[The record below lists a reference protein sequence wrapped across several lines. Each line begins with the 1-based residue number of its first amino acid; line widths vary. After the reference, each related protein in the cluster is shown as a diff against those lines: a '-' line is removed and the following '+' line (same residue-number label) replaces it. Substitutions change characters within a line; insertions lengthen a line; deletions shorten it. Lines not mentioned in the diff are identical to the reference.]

1 MPRRCASNTAWM
13 LFLILSISTTPTGAV
28 GFDPGQD
35 PPYAAAILVEA
46 QSGTVLFQHNA
57 HEQRSPASTQ
67 KILLELVA
75 MRLIESGQFSL
86 GDSVRVS
93 ARAARTGGSQVFLA
107 HGEVFSIEDLLEAVV
122 IPSANDACVAIA
134 EHMSGS
140 VERFVEQ
147 MNAEARHLGLQNTHC
162 VNVHGLDDTPMN
174 NRNLTTAYDL
184 SQIARALIHYPQ
196 VLAWSSIRYKPFR
209 NGEFMLYTTNNRLL
223 GKFDGL
229 DGLKTG
235 YTQRAKSC
243 LVATAKRRDMRLIS
257 VILGARSEKLR
268 DRETKRLINWG
279 FETFS
284 RVPLVDAGQLMG
296 TVLLDWGLEPQVRV
310 LIADEVAAI
319 LSPEQERALVRQL
332 DLPDLVPA
340 PVEQGTQLGR
350 LKVSLGDSVLADVP
364 VVAEKDVGRMDWW
377 DKLMSYF

>member
-1 MPRRCASNTAWM
+1 MSKHSASNAVWM
-13 LFLILSISTTPTGAV
+13 LFLGLSILTTPASAAD
-28 GFDPGQD
+28 FDPGQN

-46 QSGTVLFQHNA
+46 ESGTVLFGHNA
-57 HEQRSPASTQ
+57 HQQRSPASTQ

-75 MRLIESGQFSL
+75 MRQIERGQFSL

-107 HGEVFSIEDLLEAVV
+107 HGEVFSLEDLLEAVV

-140 VERFVEQ
+140 VERFVEE
-147 MNAEARHLGLQNTHC
+147 MNAEVQRLGLQHTRC
-162 VNVHGLDDTPMN
+162 VNVHGLDDTPMDD
-174 NRNLTTAYDL
+174 RNLTTAYDL
-184 SQIARALIHYPQ
+184 AQIARALIHYPQ

-209 NGEFMLYTTNNRLL
+209 NGEFMLYTTNRLL
-223 GKFDGL
+223 GKFEGL

-243 LVATAKRRDMRLIS
+243 LVATAKRREMRLIS

-268 DRETKRLINWG
+268 DRETKRLIDWG
-279 FETFS
+279 FDTFS

-296 TVLLDWGLEPQVRV
+296 TVPLDWGLEPQVRV
-310 LIADEVAAI
+310 LVSDEVTAI

-332 DLPDLVPA
+332 DLPEIVPA
-340 PVEQGTQLGR
+340 PVEQGAELGR

-364 VVAEKDVGRMDWW
+364 IVAEKSVGRMDWW

>member
-13 LFLILSISTTPTGAV
+13 LLLILSISMTLARAV
-28 GFDPGQD
+28 EFDPSQD

-57 HEQRSPASTQ
+57 YQQRSPASTQ

-75 MRLIESGQFSL
+75 MRLIESGPFSL

-107 HGEVFSIEDLLEAVV
+107 HGEVFSLEDLLEAVV

-147 MNAEARHLGLQNTHC
+147 MNAEARHLGLQHTYC

-184 SQIARALIHYPQ
+184 AQIARALIHYPQ

-209 NGEFMLYTTNNRLL
+209 NGEFMLYTTNRLL

-268 DRETKRLINWG
+268 DRETKRLMDWG
-279 FETFS
+279 FDNFS
-284 RVPLVDAGQLMG
+284 RVPLVNAGQLMG
-296 TVLLDWGLEPQVRV
+296 TVPLDWGLEPHVRV

-319 LSPEQERALVRQL
+319 LSPEQEHALVRQL
-332 DLPDLVPA
+332 DLPNLMPA
-340 PVEQGTQLGR
+340 PVEQGTELGR

-364 VVAEKDVGRMDWW
+364 VVSEKSVGRMDWW

>member
-1 MPRRCASNTAWM
+1 MSKHSASNAFWM
-13 LFLILSISTTPTGAV
+13 LVLVLSILTTPASAAD
-28 GFDPGQD
+28 FDPGQT
-35 PPYAAAILVEA
+35 PPYAAAILKEA
-46 QSGTVLFQHNA
+46 ESGTVLFQHNA
-57 HEQRSPASTQ
+57 HQQRSPASTQ

-107 HGEVFSIEDLLEAVV
+107 HGEVFSLEDLLEAVV

-147 MNAEARHLGLQNTHC
+147 MNTEARHLGLQHTHC
-162 VNVHGLDDTPMN
+162 VNVHGLDDTPMDR
-174 NRNLTTAYDL
+174 RNLTTAYDL
-184 SQIARALIHYPQ
+184 AQIARALIHYPK

-209 NGEFMLYTTNNRLL
+209 NGEFMLYTTNRLI

-257 VILGARSEKLR
+257 VILGARSEKIR
-268 DRETKRLINWG
+268 DRETKRLIDWG

-296 TVLLDWGLEPQVRV
+296 TVPLDWGLEPQVRV

-340 PVEQGTQLGR
+340 PVEQGTELGR
-350 LKVSLGDSVLADVP
+350 LNVSLGDSVLADVP
-364 VVAEKDVGRMDWW
+364 VVAEKSVGRMDWW

>member
-1 MPRRCASNTAWM
+1 MPRHCASNTAWV
-13 LFLILSISTTPTGAV
+13 LFLILSISTTLASAV
-28 GFDPGQD
+28 EFDPGQD
-35 PPYAAAILVEA
+35 PPYAAAILAEA
-46 QSGTVLFQHNA
+46 QSGTVLFHHNA
-57 HEQRSPASTQ
+57 HQQRSPASTQ

-107 HGEVFSIEDLLEAVV
+107 HGEVFSLEDLLEAVV

-147 MNAEARHLGLQNTHC
+147 MNAEARHLGLQHTHC

-184 SQIARALIHYPQ
+184 AQIARALIHYPQ

-209 NGEFMLYTTNNRLL
+209 NGEFMLYTTNRLL

-243 LVATAKRRDMRLIS
+243 LVATAKRREMRLIS

-279 FETFS
+279 FDTFS
-284 RVPLVDAGQLMG
+284 RVPLVDAGQLLG
-296 TVLLDWGLEPQVRV
+296 TVPLDWGLEPQVRV

-332 DLPDLVPA
+332 DLPEIVPA
-340 PVEQGTQLGR
+340 PVEQGAELGR
-350 LKVSLGDSVLADVP
+350 LKVTLGDSVLADVP
-364 VVAEKDVGRMDWW
+364 IVAEKSVGRMDWW
-377 DKLMSYF
+377 DKFMSYF

>member
-1 MPRRCASNTAWM
+1 MPKRCASNTAWT
-13 LFLILSISTTPTGAV
+13 LSLILSISTTLASAV
-28 GFDPGQD
+28 EFDPGQNL
-35 PPYAAAILVEA
+35 PYAAAILVEA
-46 QSGTVLFQHNA
+46 QSGAVLFQHNA
-57 HEQRSPASTQ
+57 RQQRSPASTQ

-75 MRLIESGQFSL
+75 MRLIENGQFSL

-107 HGEVFSIEDLLEAVV
+107 HGEVFSMEDLLEAVV

-147 MNAEARHLGLQNTHC
+147 MNAEARHLGLQHTHC

-174 NRNLTTAYDL
+174 SRNLTTAYDL
-184 SQIARALIHYPQ
+184 AQIARALIHYPQ

-209 NGEFMLYTTNNRLL
+209 NGDFMLYTTNRLL

-243 LVATAKRRDMRLIS
+243 LVATAKRHDMRLIS

-268 DRETKRLINWG
+268 DRETKRLIDWG
-279 FETFS
+279 FDTFS
-284 RVPLVDAGQLMG
+284 RVPLVNAGQLMG
-296 TVLLDWGLEPQVRV
+296 IVPLDWGLDPQVRV
-310 LIADEVAAI
+310 LIADEVTAI

-340 PVEQGTQLGR
+340 PVVQGTELGR

-364 VVAEKDVGRMDWW
+364 IVAEKSVGRMDWW

>member
-1 MPRRCASNTAWM
+1 MSKHSASNAFWM
-13 LFLILSISTTPTGAV
+13 LVLVLSILTTPASAAD
-28 GFDPGQD
+28 FDLGQN

-46 QSGTVLFQHNA
+46 ESGTVLFQHNA
-57 HEQRSPASTQ
+57 YQQRSPASTQ
-67 KILLELVA
+67 KMLLELVA

-107 HGEVFSIEDLLEAVV
+107 HREIFSLEDLLEAVV

-147 MNAEARHLGLQNTHC
+147 MNAEARHLGLQHTHC

-184 SQIARALIHYPQ
+184 AQIARALIHYPQ
-196 VLAWSSIRYKPFR
+196 VLTWSSIRYKPFR
-209 NGEFMLYTTNNRLL
+209 NGEFMLYTTNRLL

-243 LVATAKRRDMRLIS
+243 LVATAKRREMRLIS

-268 DRETKRLINWG
+268 DRETKRLIDWG
-279 FETFS
+279 FDTFS

-296 TVLLDWGLEPQVRV
+296 TVPLDWGLEPQVRV
-310 LIADEVAAI
+310 LVSDEVTAI

-332 DLPDLVPA
+332 DLPEIVPA
-340 PVEQGTQLGR
+340 PVEQGAELGR

-364 VVAEKDVGRMDWW
+364 IVAEKRVGRMDWW
-377 DKLMSYF
+377 DKFMSYF